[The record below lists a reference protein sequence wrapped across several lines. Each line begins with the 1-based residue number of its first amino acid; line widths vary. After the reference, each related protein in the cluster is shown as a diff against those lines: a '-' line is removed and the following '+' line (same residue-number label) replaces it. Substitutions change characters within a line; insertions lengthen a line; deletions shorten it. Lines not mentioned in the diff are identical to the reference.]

1 MIETSIAVD
10 EAATAHS
17 GTAVDALTFCEAFQ
31 RMAMAYPDEP
41 ALRRVGDNS
50 AITWREYAEHV
61 EQLAGALAMLGIGH
75 GDTVA
80 MLVSNRP
87 EAHLLDMAAVHLGA
101 IPFNLYKTSSPEQ
114 LEYLLDHAESQFV
127 LVEASLAERVAA
139 VVAKLDHVAHV
150 YVLDGEPLAGTHSF
164 HSLLATPAP
173 DSFDFAAT
181 WSAIAPDDVLTLI
194 YTSGTTGPPKGVE
207 LTHGNVLGTIRGYH
221 ALIPYAQHG
230 RYISYLPMAHLADRL
245 AAHYAA
251 IVSGGCV
258 TSVEDPRS
266 VAQALPEVRPTLW
279 AGMPRV
285 WEKMKAALEATANS
299 DDFRAALDVGT
310 RRARLMVEGQPVPEE
325 LEAAHEQAEAA
336 FAPLR
341 EALGL
346 DQARVLHSGA
356 APIAPEVLEFFI
368 ALGLPI
374 FEIYGQ
380 TETSAAGCSNRPGA
394 MRVGTVG
401 QALPGTEIRLAE
413 DGEILFRGPGA
424 MRGYRKDPA
433 KTAETLDGD
442 GWIHTGDIGEMDADG
457 FVKIVDR
464 KKEMIINSMGKNMA
478 PANIENAI
486 KSACP
491 LIGSAVAIGDRR
503 PYVTA
508 LLVLEPDAAAAFARE
523 HEIVFGTT
531 ADLADDERVRSAVE
545 AGVERANER
554 LSRVEQIKRFHLLG
568 NEWAPGGDE
577 LTPTMKLKR
586 KSIAEKYVSAIDELY
601 G

>member
-1 MIETSIAVD
+1 MMESSIAID
-10 EAATAHS
+10 EAATADS

-31 RMAMAYPDEP
+31 RMAAAHPDEP
-41 ALRRVGDNS
+41 ALRRVGDSS
-50 AITWREYAEHV
+50 AITWHEYAEHV
-61 EQLAGALAMLGIGH
+61 EQLAGALAALGIGH
-75 GDTVA
+75 GDTIA

-114 LEYLLDHAESQFV
+114 LEYLLDHAESKFV
-127 LVEASLAERVAA
+127 LVEAALAERIAG
-139 VVAKLDHVAHV
+139 VVAKLEHVGHV
-150 YVLDGEPLAGTHSF
+150 FVLDAEPLDGMQSF
-164 HSLLATPAP
+164 DALLATPAP
-173 DSFDFAAT
+173 DGFDFTAA
-181 WSAIAPDDVLTLI
+181 WSAITPDDILTLI

-221 ALIPYAQHG
+221 ALIPYTLHG
-230 RYISYLPMAHLADRL
+230 RYISYLPMAHFADRL

-258 TSVEDPRS
+258 TSVEDPRA

-285 WEKMKAALEATANS
+285 WEKMKAALEAEANS
-299 DDFRAALDVGT
+299 DEFKVALDIGT
-310 RRARLMVEGQPVPEE
+310 QRARLMIEGQPIPEE
-325 LEAAHEQAEAA
+325 LEAAHGRAEAA

-346 DQARVLHSGA
+346 DRARVLHSGA

-424 MRGYRKDPA
+424 MRGYRKDPE
-433 KTAETLDGD
+433 KTAETIDAD
-442 GWIHTGDIGEMDADG
+442 GWIHTGDIGEMDDDG

-491 LIGSAVAIGDRR
+491 LVGSAVAIGDRR

-523 HEIVFGTT
+523 HGIDYSSI
-531 ADLADDERVRSAVE
+531 ADLAGDERLRAAVE
-545 AGVERANER
+545 AGVERANQR

-568 NEWAPGGDE
+568 TDWAAGGDE

-586 KSIAEKYVSAIDELY
+586 KSISEKYASAIDELY
-601 G
+601 A